1 MDAVETQLA
10 DLRAA
15 ADEDRAG
22 RAKAAHASRE
32 EVAHGR
38 AQPAKRDAEDR
49 ASRARDD
56 AARGG
61 SARSSG
67 DEVFFARGDSA
78 RSSRDGAARGDSA
91 RSSRD
96 GAARSDSARSRDRAP
111 SSVDDRSVVCLED
124 DASAAP
130 KRAPPAAAP
139 TMAPAAPPT
148 PAPATAC
155 DEAAIVEAH
164 NAPLSVGD
172 ARRLKWFGAVEFQVN
187 AVGVS
192 LTAKAGRLR
201 VVEACVA
208 ASCDGPPRSTD
219 VPLQA
224 RLGGD
229 WHRAGRRHLLRGGA
243 ARPGGPAARGAA
255 ALGGAEARRCDDYF
269 CVRA

>member
-1 MDAVETQLA
+1 MDALETQLT

-22 RAKAAHASRE
+22 RAQAAHASRE
-32 EVAHGR
+32 EAAHGR
-38 AQPAKRDAEDR
+38 AQAAKRDANDHT
-49 ASRARDD
+49 RDD
-56 AARGG
+56 AAGGG
-61 SARSSG
+61 SARSSR
-67 DEVFFARGDSA
+67 DEVFF
-78 RSSRDGAARGDSA
+78 ARGDSA